1 MKLGRIALLAVVAVT
16 YNGET
21 LPALLSRLLQ
31 RDKPS
36 EMQMQAAKW
45 YLICSIHRVYVHV
58 RVRVSMSAI
67 E

>member
-1 MKLGRIALLAVVAVT
+1 MT